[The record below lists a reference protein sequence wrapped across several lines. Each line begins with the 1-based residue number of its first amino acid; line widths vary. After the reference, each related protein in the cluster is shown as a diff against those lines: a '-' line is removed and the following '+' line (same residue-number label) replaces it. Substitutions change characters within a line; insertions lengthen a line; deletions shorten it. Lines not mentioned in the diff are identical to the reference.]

1 MPMFYEVTGRS
12 ECRRGV
18 PKRLRVRKTR
28 PVFFL
33 FGDAEVAKQE
43 ENRAEP
49 ISRITCP
56 GHIWV
61 YVYAQSFAARA
72 AKLCAYTYTQIWPD
86 KLPPEYKV
94 RKSNFR
100 ALETNFNVRKSN
112 FRVLKTNFNVRKS
125 NFRVLKTNF
134 NVRKSNFNV
143 RKTNFR
149 VRKSNF
155 RVRKSN
161 FRVRKSNFRVRKVIS
176 GCGKLIS
183 GCGKVISGCGK

>member
-1 MPMFYEVTGRS
+1 MSAWCAQETPSTKNAPCFLPVWRRRSRQTGRKQGGTDLQDHLPRPYLGV
-12 ECRRGV
+12 CICAKFRR
-18 PKRLRVRKTR
+18 
-28 PVFFL
+28 
-33 FGDAEVAKQE
+33 
-43 ENRAEP
+43 
-49 ISRITCP
+49 
-56 GHIWV
+56 
-61 YVYAQSFAARA
+61 ARSA

-112 FRVLKTNFNVRKS
+112 FNVRKS
-125 NFRVLKTNF
+125 NF